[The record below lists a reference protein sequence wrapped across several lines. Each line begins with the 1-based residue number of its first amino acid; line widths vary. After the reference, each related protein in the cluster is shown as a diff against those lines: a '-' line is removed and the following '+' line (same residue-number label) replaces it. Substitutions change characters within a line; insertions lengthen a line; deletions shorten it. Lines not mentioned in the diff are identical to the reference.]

1 MRYLGVDFHKD
12 TSYITTLNEEGKKI
26 LEVEISNRPEAIQA
40 WARTLRPGDRVAVE
54 AVGHWMYLYEQLEDS
69 PAEFVLSD
77 PGGTKAIASARLKSD
92 KVDSAMLAHLLRSE
106 LLPTAYVP
114 PREVRDLREVLRLRA
129 ALVHMRTM
137 VKNRIRATLLKTGHP
152 SELKDIL
159 GVSGREWC
167 RSVEVR
173 PSYRLALDQGVA
185 LGEQLNRQIA
195 EVERELAM
203 RAETTP
209 EAELLLSMPG
219 IGLYSALL
227 LLAEIGEI
235 SRFRK
240 SDHLVSW
247 AGMAPRN
254 RRSSNKLW
262 RGPISKRGSKYVRW
276 ILIED
281 APHAIRGAKRFA
293 QKYES
298 VLPRRG
304 KNKAKTAVAALM
316 LRCIHAMLSQGEKFR
331 DLEESRKD
339 DSLGS
344 MGPSEKPGRPRHGGA
359 PRAHRT
365 ARGVVRL
372 PGQKEISAP
381 AHKNQPGS

>member
-1 MRYLGVDFHKD
+1 
-12 TSYITTLNEEGKKI
+12 
-26 LEVEISNRPEAIQA
+26 LEAEISNRPEAIQS
-40 WARTLRPGDRVAVE
+40 WAKTLQAGDRVAVE

-92 KVDSAMLAHLLRSE
+92 KVDSAMLAHLLRSD
-106 LLPTAYVP
+106 LLPAAYVP

-129 ALVHMRTM
+129 ALVQMRTM

-152 SELKDIL
+152 SELRQIL
-159 GVSGREWC
+159 EAGGRKWC
-167 RSVEVR
+167 RSLEVR
-173 PSYRLALDQGVA
+173 PSFRLALDQLVG

-195 EVERELAM
+195 EVERELAA
-203 RAETTP
+203 RAKATP
-209 EAELLLSMPG
+209 EAELLMSMPG
-219 IGLYSALL
+219 IGLYSAQL

-235 SRFRK
+235 GRFRK

-247 AGMAPRN
+247 AGLAPRN
-254 RRSSNKLW
+254 RRSSKTLW

-281 APHAIRGAKRFA
+281 APHAIKGAQRFA
-293 QKYES
+293 RKYEA
-298 VLPRRG
+298 VEPRRG
-304 KNKAKTAVAALM
+304 ANKAKTAVAALM
-316 LRCIHAMLSQGEKFR
+316 LRCIHQMLTRGEKFR
-331 DLEESRKD
+331 DLEENRKE

-344 MGPSEKPGRPRHGGA
+344 RGPSEKPGRPRHRGA
-359 PRAHRT
+359 PRAPRT

-372 PGQKEISAP
+372 PGPEKVSAK
-381 AHKNQPGS
+381 A